1 MDMLGVEVG
10 SRQVRPLG
18 QVGSWVLGVSRLSR

>member
-10 SRQVRPLG
+10 SRQVRPLS
-18 QVGSWVLGVSRLSR
+18 QVGAGVLGVSRLSR